1 MMINQQKCGGALE
14 QMDSR
19 GKKHYIYWMFAIF
32 GAVTMSI
39 LLFFI
44 IYRYR
49 EFSDSIA
56 KLMGIASPLIYGA
69 AIAYLLKPICNFY
82 ERKLRELLSEK
93 HKKLANMLAVAGS
106 MLTAFIIIY
115 LLLMIIIPQVG
126 NSVSRLVQ
134 TVPEKLNQASVWMED
149 NLDKDFGLPHYLT
162 EVYGEVKTTL
172 NKWIEDVLSPNIQN
186 ILEGVGTQ
194 IWNSVM
200 FLKNFLIGI
209 FVAIYLLASRKKFG
223 EQAKLILYSIF
234 KTKWADIILSEL
246 KYADSMFVGFI
257 NGKILDSAIIGVI
270 CYVCCLIFKFPN
282 AMLVSVIVGVT
293 NIIPFF
299 GPFIGAV
306 PATLLI
312 FIDSPIKAVWFIV
325 FVIALQQVDGNV
337 IGPKILGNSTGLS
350 SFWVLFSILI
360 FGGLWGF
367 VGMIIGVPLFAV
379 IYDITKKL
387 VFYGLRKNGC
397 DEMIEKRN
405 EEET

>member
-14 QMDSR
+14 QMDSK

-32 GAVTMSI
+32 CAVTMSI

-44 IYRYR
+44 IYRYS

-209 FVAIYLLASRKKFG
+209 FVAIYLLASRKN
-223 EQAKLILYSIF
+223 
-234 KTKWADIILSEL
+234 SENRQSL
-246 KYADSMFVGFI
+246 FFTAYLRQ
-257 NGKILDSAIIGVI
+257 NGQ
-270 CYVCCLIFKFPN
+270 
-282 AMLVSVIVGVT
+282 T
-293 NIIPFF
+293 
-299 GPFIGAV
+299 
-306 PATLLI
+306 
-312 FIDSPIKAVWFIV
+312 
-325 FVIALQQVDGNV
+325 
-337 IGPKILGNSTGLS
+337 
-350 SFWVLFSILI
+350 
-360 FGGLWGF
+360 
-367 VGMIIGVPLFAV
+367 
-379 IYDITKKL
+379 
-387 VFYGLRKNGC
+387 
-397 DEMIEKRN
+397 
-405 EEET
+405 

>member
-44 IYRYR
+44 IYRYS

-162 EVYGEVKTTL
+162 EVYGEIKTAL

-186 ILEGVGTQ
+186 ILEGVGEQ

-325 FVIALQQVDGNV
+325 FVIALQQADGNV

>member
-126 NSVSRLVQ
+126 NSISRLVQ
-134 TVPEKLNQASVWMED
+134 TVPEKLNQASVWMEN

-162 EVYGEVKTTL
+162 E
-172 NKWIEDVLSPNIQN
+172 
-186 ILEGVGTQ
+186 
-194 IWNSVM
+194 
-200 FLKNFLIGI
+200 IGI
-209 FVAIYLLASRKKFG
+209 YRRNVLNFYDSCIIRITQG
-223 EQAKLILYSIF
+223 ILIN
-234 KTKWADIILSEL
+234 KRN
-246 KYADSMFVGFI
+246 V
-257 NGKILDSAIIGVI
+257 ILDAEG
-270 CYVCCLIFKFPN
+270 YRKN
-282 AMLVSVIVGVT
+282 
-293 NIIPFF
+293 
-299 GPFIGAV
+299 
-306 PATLLI
+306 
-312 FIDSPIKAVWFIV
+312 V
-325 FVIALQQVDGNV
+325 FYFH
-337 IGPKILGNSTGLS
+337 GLS
-350 SFWVLFSILI
+350 VQFPRLPVWHHSYNAECF
-360 FGGLWGF
+360 
-367 VGMIIGVPLFAV
+367 
-379 IYDITKKL
+379 L
-387 VFYGLRKNGC
+387 V
-397 DEMIEKRN
+397 
-405 EEET
+405 

>member
-1 MMINQQKCGGALE
+1 MN
-14 QMDSR
+14 SN
-19 GKKHYIYWMFAIF
+19 GKKHYIYWMFTIF

-39 LLFFI
+39 LLFFV
-44 IYRYR
+44 IYRYN
-49 EFSDSIA
+49 EFSDSID
-56 KLMGIASPLIYGA
+56 KLIGIASPLIYGA
-69 AIAYLLKPICNFY
+69 AIAYLLKPMCNVY
-82 ERKLRELLSEK
+82 ERKLRELFPEK
-93 HKKLANMLAVAGS
+93 YRKFAGATAVAGS
-106 MLTAFIIIY
+106 MITAFIIVY
-115 LLLMIIIPQVG
+115 LLLMIIIPQVT
-126 NSVSRLVQ
+126 NSVSRLIQ
-134 TVPEKLNQASVWMED
+134 TVPGKLNELSVWMEE
-149 NLDKDFGLPHYLT
+149 NLDKDFGLPNYLR
-162 EVYGEVKTTL
+162 EVYSEIRDTL
-172 NKWIEDVLSPNIQN
+172 TSWIENVVTPNIQN

-200 FLKNFLIGI
+200 FFKNFLIGI
-209 FVAIYLLASRKKFG
+209 FVAVYLLASRKRFG
-223 EQAKLILYSIF
+223 RQAKMILYGTV

-270 CYVCCLIFKFPN
+270 CYICCLIFKFPN

-312 FIDSPIKAVWFIV
+312 FIDSPVKALWFIV
-325 FVIALQQVDGNV
+325 FVIALQQADGNV

-387 VFYGLRKNGC
+387 VFHGLRKNGC
-397 DEMIEKRN
+397 EDMIVQSEKSD
-405 EEET
+405 T

>member
-14 QMDSR
+14 QMDSK

-44 IYRYR
+44 IYRYS

-186 ILEGVGTQ
+186 ILEGVGAQ

-209 FVAIYLLASRKKFG
+209 FVAIYLLVSRKKFG
-223 EQAKLILYSIF
+223 KQAKLILYSIF

-325 FVIALQQVDGNV
+325 FVIVLQQADGNV

>member
-1 MMINQQKCGGALE
+1 
-14 QMDSR
+14 MDSN

-39 LLFFI
+39 LLFFV
-44 IYRYR
+44 IYRYN
-49 EFSDSIA
+49 EFRDAIA
-56 KLMGIASPLIYGA
+56 KLVSIVSPLIYGA
-69 AIAYLLKPICNFY
+69 AIAYLLKPMCDFY
-82 ERKLRELLSEK
+82 ERKLREKFFKK
-93 HKKLANMLAVAGS
+93 HRKLASALAVAGS
-106 MLTAFIIIY
+106 MISAFVIIY

-126 NSVSRLVQ
+126 NSVTRLVQ
-134 TVPEKLNQASVWMED
+134 ILPDKLNEASEWMEK
-149 NLDKDFGLPHYLT
+149 NLDKDPGLPSYLKD
-162 EVYGEVKTTL
+162 VYETVRRELTVWL
-172 NKWIEDVLSPNIQN
+172 EEEFSPDFKNI
-186 ILEGVGTQ
+186 IEGVGVQ

-209 FVAIYLLASRKKFG
+209 FVAVYLLASRKKFG
-223 EQAKLILYSIF
+223 RQAKLILYSLF
-234 KTKWADIILSEL
+234 KTKWADIIMTEL
-246 KYADSMFVGFI
+246 RYADSMFVGFI

-270 CYVCCLIFKFPN
+270 CYICCLIFKFPN

-306 PATLLI
+306 PATMLI
-312 FIDSPIKAVWFIV
+312 FIDSPIKAAWFVV
-325 FVIALQQVDGNV
+325 FVIALQQADGNV

-350 SFWVLFSILI
+350 SFWVLFSILL

-387 VFYGLRKNGC
+387 VFYGLRKNGR
-397 DEMIEKRN
+397 DDMIEKN
-405 EEET
+405 EAADERGE

>member
-1 MMINQQKCGGALE
+1 
-14 QMDSR
+14 MDSN

-39 LLFFI
+39 MLFFV
-44 IYRYR
+44 IYRYN
-49 EFSDSIA
+49 EFSDAIA
-56 KLMGIASPLIYGA
+56 KLVSIVSPLIYGA
-69 AIAYLLKPICNFY
+69 AIAYLLKPMCDFY
-82 ERKLRELLSEK
+82 ERRLRLKLTDK
-93 HKKLANMLAVAGS
+93 HRKLASILAVAGS
-106 MLTAFIIIY
+106 MISAFVIIY

-126 NSVSRLVQ
+126 NSVTRLVQ
-134 TVPEKLNQASVWMED
+134 ILPDKLNEASEWMEK
-149 NLDKDFGLPHYLT
+149 NLDKDPGLPSYLKD
-162 EVYGEVKTTL
+162 VYETVRRELTVWL
-172 NKWIEDVLSPNIQN
+172 EEEFSPDFKNI
-186 ILEGVGTQ
+186 IEGVGVQ

-209 FVAIYLLASRKKFG
+209 FVAVYLLASRKKFG
-223 EQAKLILYSIF
+223 RQAKLILYSLF
-234 KTKWADIILSEL
+234 KTKWADIIMTEL
-246 KYADSMFVGFI
+246 RYADSMFVGFI

-270 CYVCCLIFKFPN
+270 CYICCLIFKFPN

-306 PATLLI
+306 PATMLI
-312 FIDSPIKAVWFIV
+312 FIDSPIKAAWFVV
-325 FVIALQQVDGNV
+325 FVIALQQADGNV

-350 SFWVLFSILI
+350 SFWVLFSILV

-387 VFYGLRKNGC
+387 VFHGLRKNGRN
-397 DEMIEKRN
+397 DMIEKN
-405 EEET
+405 EAADERGE